1 MLTEATRATIPS
13 VRTEHRIAAVSIV
26 ALIGAGMVVGACGFD
41 GAGSHAAA
49 GGPSDGS
56 TLADVT
62 TGGSGSGGDGGP
74 IEGGVVDGGDS
85 SVPLF
90 EAGQAPY
97 TLRVKS
103 GLVAFYELEEG
114 TGLIAHDSVPGGPNL
129 NIYEPTK
136 AVWKAHALTF
146 VDFTQV
152 DTRPFPLTTAFAA
165 CTLSNE
171 VTVEAWVES
180 TLLNEDV
187 HTRIATVATD
197 NSNLDFALGAN
208 TTDGMWASVKANE
221 NLTPTGKLTTGLTH
235 LVMTRT
241 ASDSTLRLYVNG
253 AKIDELAGVSSLSAW
268 SDQPLFVGNG
278 SGNDRGWRGALHLLA
293 IYSRALTPAE
303 IATNHGAGA
312 DP

>member
-1 MLTEATRATIPS
+1 
-13 VRTEHRIAAVSIV
+13 VRPKHRIAGVSTI
-26 ALIGAGMVVGACGFD
+26 ALIGVGMVIGACGFD

-62 TGGSGSGGDGGP
+62 TGGSGSDGEGGP

-90 EAGQAPY
+90 EAGAAPY

-114 TGLIAHDSVPGGPNL
+114 TGLIAHDSVSGGPNL
-129 NIYEPTK
+129 NIYEATK
-136 AVWKAHALTF
+136 AVWKPHALTF

-152 DTRPFPLTTAFAA
+152 DTRPLPLTTAFVA
-165 CTLSNE
+165 CKVSNE

-180 TLLNEDV
+180 TLVNQDAR
-187 HTRIATVATD
+187 TRIATVATD
-197 NSNLDFALGAN
+197 NNTLNFALGAT
-208 TTDGMWASVKANE
+208 TTDGMWAALQGGQ
-221 NLTPTGKLTTGLTH
+221 NLVPSGKLTTALTH

-253 AKIDELAGVSSLSAW
+253 SKIDELAAVASMSAW

-293 IYSRALTPAE
+293 VYSRALTPAE